1 MRSPFVRV
9 EEVHLNLID
18 YGRILLRRGW
28 IILLLAAIAGGS
40 AFLFS
45 RAQTPIYRASQVVL
59 IQPSRNDLGLA
70 EATTR
75 LLNSYQVYLQSTFIA
90 QEVIDNLRLDMIA
103 GELLGDV
110 TINTDR
116 NFLTVQIDVNLPDCA
131 VANAVAQEWGSV
143 LVRYRETENQTV
155 RREDRVDARLV
166 DNARCPTAITP
177 NVPINTVAG
186 ALLGAVV
193 GSVIVFVLEYLESS
207 ILRRRED
214 IERVLDLPVLATI
227 PSGNQGSNK

>member
-1 MRSPFVRV
+1 M
-9 EEVHLNLID
+9 
-18 YGRILLRRGW
+18 
-28 IILLLAAIAGGS
+28 
-40 AFLFS
+40 
-45 RAQTPIYRASQVVL
+45 L

-166 DNARCPTAITP
+166 DHPFGQSR
-177 NVPINTVAG
+177 
-186 ALLGAVV
+186 
-193 GSVIVFVLEYLESS
+193 
-207 ILRRRED
+207 
-214 IERVLDLPVLATI
+214 IE
-227 PSGNQGSNK
+227 